1 MCAGNAVLAFIL
13 YMILIKKLNPF
24 NYEEKNVLF
33 AGQKMQSKRMVDTGM
48 ENSVGIVK
56 DASVHLL
63 GIINRINRSESP
75 YGLDCGCV
83 KDMQLVIL
91 QA

>member
-1 MCAGNAVLAFIL
+1 MCAGIAVLAFIL

-24 NYEEKNVLF
+24 NYEEKNALF
-33 AGQKMQSKRMVDTGM
+33 ACQKMQSKRMVDTEM
-48 ENSVGIVK
+48 EDSVGIVK

-63 GIINRINRSESP
+63 GIINRINRSESL
-75 YGLDCGCV
+75 YGFDCGCV
-83 KDMQLVIL
+83 KDMQLIIF

>member
-63 GIINRINRSESP
+63 GIIIRINRSENP

>member
-1 MCAGNAVLAFIL
+1 MCAGNAVSAFIL

-24 NYEEKNVLF
+24 NYEEKNALY
-33 AGQKMQSKRMVDTGM
+33 ARQKMQSKRMVDTGT

-63 GIINRINRSESP
+63 GIIKRINRSESL
-75 YGLDCGCV
+75 YGFDCGCE